1 MRCGATRVAAVMEWG
16 RGIVDWQDNDEVQRQ
31 MRRDIKRELRDA
43 GGLSEDQL
51 NELVGSMIEVARR
64 SATR

>member
-1 MRCGATRVAAVMEWG
+1 MPLSMDKRTDQRDAMRSHQGGSSYGVG

-51 NELVGSMIEVARR
+51 E
-64 SATR
+64 